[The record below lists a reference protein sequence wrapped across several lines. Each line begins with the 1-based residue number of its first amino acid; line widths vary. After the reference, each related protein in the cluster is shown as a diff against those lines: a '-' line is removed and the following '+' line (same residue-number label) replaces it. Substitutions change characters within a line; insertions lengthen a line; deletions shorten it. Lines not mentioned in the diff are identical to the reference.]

1 MAKLLGL
8 ASDGAAVNIAAG
20 AIRGHKV
27 DMLDARQEKQLVDN
41 SRASFAMRGFAWLQH
56 TSSVQ
61 DFKNDDEVRAKYCSE
76 LINEAKRLTG
86 ADKIVVAS
94 HVFRQVG
101 DEVSKAGTRGGAVMI
116 HGDFDDSL
124 KEQFEE
130 MVAKSK
136 PNVLGVGG
144 LTLSEK
150 ELRAGRLLVLNFRR
164 PIRREPLCRAPLA
177 VCDPSSISASDLR
190 IYAHDPKPPSEIYD
204 LPLPNMLTTLEHSPK
219 HRWFFFPG
227 MTRDECLVFKA
238 YDSLGAQPE
247 NGVGVHCSFEDPSVG
262 PDAIRESVEARVI
275 CFVSNGQT
283 L

>member
-41 SRASFAMRGFAWLQH
+41 SGASFAMRGFMWLQH

-61 DFKNDDEVRAKYCSE
+61 DFKNDDEVRAKYCPE

-101 DEVSKAGTRGGAVMI
+101 DEVSKAGTRGGVVMI

-219 HRWFFFPG
+219 HR
-227 MTRDECLVFKA
+227 
-238 YDSLGAQPE
+238 
-247 NGVGVHCSFEDPSVG
+247 
-262 PDAIRESVEARVI
+262 
-275 CFVSNGQT
+275 
-283 L
+283 